1 MINLKKFLGY
11 IFLILIWTIAYYVVN
26 NPIILPS
33 IWQVLVRTFELFKTG
48 EILSPLLSSL
58 YRVFAAI
65 LISVLL
71 GVLFS
76 MISYS
81 FKMRDF
87 FSPLMSILKS
97 TPVVSLVL
105 IILFFTNSENLSSI
119 VVILIITPIVYAN
132 ILNGLDSIVREK
144 FELAKV
150 FKLSPWVKFRYIELP
165 VIINK
170 ILFSVVLC
178 VGIALKAAVTAEV
191 IAGGSKGL
199 GSMLY
204 LSKISFEMVDLLSI
218 TIIIVLSSYI
228 IEEFF
233 KVLLRKWCEYD

>member
-11 IFLILIWTIAYYVVN
+11 VFLILIWTIAYYVIN

-33 IWQVLVRTFELFKTG
+33 IWQLLERTFELFKTG
-48 EILSPLLSSL
+48 EIFSPLLSSL
-58 YRVFAAI
+58 YRVFVAI
-65 LISVLL
+65 LISVVL
-71 GVLFS
+71 GVIFS
-76 MISYS
+76 LIAYS
-81 FKMRDF
+81 FNIRDF

-105 IILFFTNSENLSSI
+105 IILFFTNSQNLSSI

-132 ILNGLDSIVREK
+132 ILNGLDSIDIEK
-144 FELAKV
+144 LEFAKV

-170 ILFSVVLC
+170 ILFSMVVC

-199 GSMLY
+199 GSLLY
-204 LSKISFEMVDLLSI
+204 LSKISFEMVDLLSV
-218 TIIIVLSSYI
+218 TLIIVLSSYI

-233 KVLLRKWCEYD
+233 KFLLRKWCEYD

>member
-11 IFLILIWTIAYYVVN
+11 VFLILIWTIAYYVIN

-33 IWQVLVRTFELFKTG
+33 IWQLLERTFELFKTG

-58 YRVFAAI
+58 YRVFMAI
-65 LISVLL
+65 LISVVF
-71 GVLFS
+71 GVIFS
-76 MISYS
+76 LIAHS
-81 FKMRDF
+81 FNIRDF

-105 IILFFTNSENLSSI
+105 IILFFTNSQNLSSI

-132 ILNGLDSIVREK
+132 ILNGLDSIDIEK
-144 FELAKV
+144 LEFAKV

-170 ILFSVVLC
+170 ILFSMVVC

-199 GSMLY
+199 GSLLY
-204 LSKISFEMVDLLSI
+204 LSKISFEMVDLLSV
-218 TIIIVLSSYI
+218 TLIIVLSSYI

-233 KVLLRKWCEYD
+233 KFLLRKWCEYD